1 MTPKNSSK
9 NQYRYGP
16 SEGYES
22 RTRRRL
28 KNDLGIDESAA
39 EAILHLRSQVVELQ
53 SHIHQLEAELATHA
67 VKQQMRLALYRESYY
82 EATWIEVE
90 FQE

>member
-1 MTPKNSSK
+1 MTPKNPSP
-9 NQYRYGP
+9 NRYKYAP

-22 RTRRRL
+22 RSQRRL
-28 KNDLGIDESAA
+28 QDDLGIDESAA
-39 EAILHLRSQVVELQ
+39 EAILHLRNQVIELQ
-53 SHIHQLEAELATHA
+53 SHIRQLEAELTDQYAGQH
-67 VKQQMRLALYRESYY
+67 MRLARYREAYF